1 MILECIVERRG
12 YVFMITVGDLIE
24 KERARVGVSR
34 EKLASVI
41 CTLQSLYRVGVEDSV
56 TDVLTFEILFERMGQ
71 SVDSLEYI
79 LSQEEYD
86 KILMRDEI
94 EDRIM
99 CGNAVDAKSMLDK
112 YKSLYGELEGVE
124 KMYYYRTLL
133 SPRNTER
140 K

>member
-1 MILECIVERRG
+1 
-12 YVFMITVGDLIE
+12 MITVGDLIE

-34 EKLASVI
+34 DKLASGI
-41 CTLQSLYRVGVEDSV
+41 CTQQALYRVGVEDSV

-79 LSQEEYD
+79 LSREEYD

-112 YKSLYGELEGVE
+112 YKLLYGELEGAE
-124 KMYYYRTLL
+124 EMYYYRTLAAIEL
-133 SPRNTER
+133 YCG
-140 K
+140 KG